1 MLEKMKAK
9 FFAIAALVLGM
20 ASCQKDFA
28 PEANLGAEVDYRLEV
43 SATELAT
50 TRAAEN
56 GTDDTQKAKDS
67 AFGAI
72 DYFQGADWSKVDL
85 RYTLEIYDANE
96 DGSLKSTT
104 PVKDRQAIVV
114 DEYKAVTFETRLA
127 PKRHYRFVVFADF
140 VENGAATAWSEAQ
153 KLTEDGLNH
162 RIGATLANIELINEG
177 INDEASDAYFAFK
190 EVVPGN
196 NTHNTDAITLSRPYG
211 KLRVVATDLHE
222 LNLNVKPGSVKVVY
236 NAFNANTF
244 NAVEGT
250 IAGEYETNEFDYD
263 YVNEGI
269 VYTEGKDALK
279 GEKDRNTH
287 MTIFT
292 DYILAEDKQHTI
304 NFNMIVND
312 IDGVEIKATAFSTEI
327 PVQRNH
333 LTTIIGNVLTTA
345 TEVEVTIND
354 NFFGELTKELKI
366 AYDAK
371 TLQQYI
377 DEANPGDTIYVGED
391 CNCEGVFFVGKSINI
406 EGFGK
411 NATITGKIGVAYGD
425 GTTTFKG
432 IKFVANDQTA
442 TAIPNNNQ
450 FLKKNAIVP
459 VYTASINFVDCVFE
473 GMTEEVYAIRND
485 NNEADE
491 RLTFK
496 NCKFNGNRAIRTR
509 ANVVVDGCTFEGNTK
524 PAVDVLGFG
533 ASDVEGYVQFTN
545 NYSTANVAGVMLKV
559 GNFEFRH
566 VVFNVGENSEAAIN
580 SIWRDEAFNHKNL
593 ANFTREFTNEVK
605 TINYAETEE
614 YKVASAQELQLLL
627 DNDDLNEAQV
637 EITAPIDYVGKAIEV
652 NRDATIDFKGN
663 ALNAGSTASS
673 KEYAL
678 EINGCDVK
686 IYNANFTR
694 AGIAADNGANVTF
707 YSSKINHKPERTSR
721 YIFTAHNGSIITIED
736 GTFTNDRARNSY
748 FWADTNAQIIVKGGV
763 FNGVA
768 SNKKIVESAGGKV
781 IIYGGTF
788 NFDPTAWVAEDYI
801 AKKSGNNWVV
811 KLDAVE
817 DAAQLADALAN
828 AADGDK
834 INLMDGVNYGDVTVG
849 ELKNVTIK
857 GNGTSTMI
865 LKTDANTVM
874 ENVKLEGV
882 TFVNTAE
889 AKDFVNIDQNATI
902 KNLVIEGCVFEG
914 TGAKA
919 GHAVRGANADATIV
933 IKNCTF
939 KNMGYG
945 IWSSYT
951 GGYES
956 LEIDT
961 CVFENIKSWSIMP
974 QYGYTGDLTV
984 NNCTFT
990 NCDGLVKTGAFNG
1003 TFTFTNNTL
1012 TNTNGHDGK
1021 DSKCFEVKANDNGGT
1036 YVVENNTKDGAA
1048 WTPGSAQ
1055 GLI

>member
-1 MLEKMKAK
+1 MKAR
-9 FFAIAALVLGM
+9 FFAIAALVLGL

-43 SATELAT
+43 SATELGV
-50 TRAAEN
+50 TRAGDTAEN
-56 GTDDTQKAKDS
+56 PQAAKDS

-114 DEYKAVTFETRLA
+114 DEYTAVTFETRLA
-127 PKRHYRFVVFADF
+127 PKRNYRFVVFADF
-140 VENGAATAWSEAQ
+140 VENGAATAWSEAD
-153 KLTEDGLNH
+153 KLTKDGLNH
-162 RIGATLANIELINEG
+162 RIGTTLANIELINED

-190 EVVPGN
+190 KVVPGN

-236 NAFNANTF
+236 NGFNANTF

-263 YVNEGI
+263 YVKEGI

-312 IDGVEIKATAFSTEI
+312 TDGVEIKATAFSTEI

-366 AYDAK
+366 AYNAK

-377 DEANPGDTIYVGED
+377 DEANPGDTIYVGEG
-391 CNCEGVFFVGKSINI
+391 CNCEGIFLINKDINI
-406 EGFGK
+406 EGWGA
-411 NATITGKIGVAYGD
+411 NATITGKVGIIAGSD
-425 GTTTFKG
+425 NTNFKN
-432 IKFVANDQTA
+432 IKFVVNDETEKGAPNGQT
-442 TAIPNNNQ
+442 N
-450 FLKKNAIVP
+450 KNGIV
-459 VYTASINFVDCVFE
+459 VIYASAVGFENCVFE
-473 GMTEEVYAIRND
+473 GMTEAVYAIYNKD
-485 NNEADE
+485 NNAQE
-491 RLTFK
+491 RVTVK
-496 NCKFNGNRAIRTR
+496 NCEFYGNRAIRTR

-524 PAVDVLGFG
+524 PIVDVLGFG
-533 ASDVEGYVQFTN
+533 ATDAEGYVQFTN

-559 GNFEFRH
+559 GNHEFRH

-605 TINYAETEE
+605 TINYAETED
-614 YKVASAQELQLLL
+614 YVVATAQELQLLL
-627 DNDDLNEAQV
+627 DNDELNEIQV
-637 EITAPIDYVGKAIEV
+637 EITAPINYVGEAIEV

-673 KEYAL
+673 MNYAL

-694 AGIAADNGANVTF
+694 AGIAADHGANVTF

-721 YIFTAHNGSIITIED
+721 YIFTAHNGSIITVEG
-736 GTFTNDRARNSY
+736 GTFTNDRAKNSY
-748 FWADTNAQIIVKGGV
+748 FWADTNAQIIVKGGT

-768 SNKKIVESAGGKV
+768 SNKKVVESAGGKV

-788 NFDPTAWVAEDYI
+788 NFDPTAYVAEGYI
-801 AKKSGNNWVV
+801 AKKSGSNWVV

-828 AADGDK
+828 AAEGDK
-834 INLMDGVNYGDVTVG
+834 INLMDGVNYGVITAG
-849 ELKNVTIK
+849 ELKNVTI
-857 GNGTSTMI
+857 NGAENSVVNFI
-865 LKTDANTVM
+865 TDANTVI
-874 ENVKLEGV
+874 ENVTLNGV
-882 TFVNTAE
+882 
-889 AKDFVNIDQNATI
+889 DFVYDGSNINSGV
-902 KNLVIEGCVFEG
+902 VI
-914 TGAKA
+914 
-919 GHAVRGANADATIV
+919 NADAKIENLVLDGCSFVGTGEKKGRGIYGQNSAATITL
-933 IKNCTF
+933 KNCNF
-939 KNMGYG
+939 KDLGYPV
-945 IWSSYT
+945 YT
-951 GGYES
+951 MAAGGYAS
-956 LEIDT
+956 LVVEGCT
-961 CVFENIKSWSIMP
+961 FENIKSWAIMP
-974 QYGYTGDLTV
+974 QYNDYLGDLTV
-984 NNCTFT
+984 NNCNFV
-990 NCDGLVKTGAFNG
+990 NCVGGLVKAGKFTAGH
-1003 TFTFTNNTL
+1003 TFTFTNNVI
-1012 TNTNGHDGK
+1012 TNSAEHPAKNWFTINTADAAK
-1021 DSKCFEVKANDNGGT
+1021 
-1036 YVVENNTKDGAA
+1036 VVENNTKDGAA
-1048 WTPGSAQ
+1048 WTPGATE
-1055 GLI
+1055 GLN

>member
-1 MLEKMKAK
+1 MKAR
-9 FFAIAALVLGM
+9 FFAIAALVLGL

-43 SATELAT
+43 SATELGV
-50 TRAAEN
+50 TRAGDTAE
-56 GTDDTQKAKDS
+56 DQAAKDS

-153 KLTEDGLNH
+153 KLTKDGLNH
-162 RIGATLANIELINEG
+162 RIGATLANIELINED

-196 NTHNTDAITLSRPYG
+196 NTHNTDAITLTRPYG

-236 NAFNANTF
+236 KDCNASTF

-250 IAGEYETNEFDYD
+250 ISNEYATKEFDYD

-269 VYTEGKDALK
+269 VYTAGKDALK

-292 DYILAEDKQHTI
+292 DYILATDTQHTI
-304 NFNMIVND
+304 NFNMVVND
-312 IDGVEIKATAFSTEI
+312 EAGVEIKATTFSTEI

-485 NNEADE
+485 NNAAEQ
-491 RLTFK
+491 RLTFE

-566 VVFNVGENSEAAIN
+566 VVFNVGGNSEAAIN

-605 TINYAETEE
+605 TINYAETED
-614 YKVASAQELQLLL
+614 YVVASAQELQLLL
-627 DNDDLNEAQV
+627 DNDDLNEIQIEV
-637 EITAPIDYVGKAIEV
+637 NAPIDYVGKAIEV

-663 ALNAGSTASS
+663 ALNAGSTANS
-673 KEYAL
+673 KDYAL

-721 YIFTAHNGSIITIED
+721 YIFTAHNGSIITVED
-736 GTFTNDRARNSY
+736 GTFTNDRAKNSY
-748 FWADTNAQIIVKGGV
+748 FWADTNAQIIVKGGT

-768 SNKKIVESAGGKV
+768 SNKKVVESAGGKV

-788 NFDPTAWVAEDYI
+788 NFDPTAYVAEGYI
-801 AKKSGNNWVV
+801 AKKSGSNWVV

-828 AADGDK
+828 AAEGDK
-834 INLMDGVNYGDVTVG
+834 INLMDGVNYGVITAG
-849 ELKNVTIK
+849 ELKNVTI
-857 GNGTSTMI
+857 NGAENSVVNFI
-865 LKTDANTVM
+865 TDANTVI
-874 ENVKLEGV
+874 ENVTLNGV
-882 TFVNTAE
+882 
-889 AKDFVNIDQNATI
+889 DFVYDGSNVNSGVVINADAKI
-902 KNLVIEGCVFEG
+902 ENLVLDGCSFVG
-914 TGAKA
+914 TGEKK
-919 GHAVRGANADATIV
+919 GRGIYGTNPNATIV
-933 IKNCTF
+933 IKNTTFKDLGYPIYTMSNNGGYKSLTVEECTF
-939 KNMGYG
+939 EG
-945 IWSSYT
+945 
-951 GGYES
+951 
-956 LEIDT
+956 
-961 CVFENIKSWSIMP
+961 IKSWAIMP
-974 QYGYTGDLTV
+974 QYNPYTGDLTV
-984 NNCTFT
+984 NKCNFVNCVG
-990 NCDGLVKTGAFNG
+990 GLVRAGGFTTGHA
-1003 TFTFTNNTL
+1003 FTFTNNTI
-1012 TNTNGHDGK
+1012 TNSAEHPAKNWFQITVG
-1021 DSKCFEVKANDNGGT
+1021 EGT
-1036 YVVENNTKDGAA
+1036 AVVDNNTKDGAA
-1048 WTPGSAQ
+1048 WTPGAAE
-1055 GLI
+1055 GIN

>member
-1 MLEKMKAK
+1 MKAR
-9 FFAIAALVLGM
+9 FFAIAALVLGL

-43 SATELAT
+43 SATELGV
-50 TRAAEN
+50 TRAGDTAEN
-56 GTDDTQKAKDS
+56 PQEAKDS

-96 DGSLKSTT
+96 DGTLKGTT

-127 PKRHYRFVVFADF
+127 PKRNYRFVVFADF
-140 VENGAATAWSEAQ
+140 VEDGAATAWSEAQ
-153 KLTEDGLNH
+153 KLTNDGLNH
-162 RIGATLANIELINEG
+162 RIGATLANIELINED

-190 EVVPGN
+190 HVVPGN
-196 NTHNTDAITLSRPYG
+196 NTHNTDAITLTRPYG

-236 NAFNANTF
+236 NAYNANAF

-250 IAGEYETNEFDYD
+250 ISGEYATNEFDYD

-292 DYILAEDKQHTI
+292 DYILATDAQHTI
-304 NFNMIVND
+304 NFNMLVND
-312 IDGVEIKATAFSTEI
+312 EDGVEIKATAFSTEI

-377 DEANPGDTIYVGED
+377 DEANPGDTIYVGEG
-391 CNCEGVFFVGKSINI
+391 CNCEGVFYVGKSINI

-473 GMTEEVYAIRND
+473 GMTEDVYAIRND
-485 NNEADE
+485 NNAAEQ
-491 RLTFK
+491 RLTFE

-545 NYSTANVAGVMLKV
+545 NYRTANVAGVMLKV

-566 VVFNVGENSEAAIN
+566 VVFNVGKNSEAAIN

-605 TINYAETEE
+605 TINFAETEE
-614 YKVASAQELQLLL
+614 YVVASAQELQLLL
-627 DNDDLNEAQV
+627 DNDDLNELQIEV
-637 EITAPIDYVGKAIEV
+637 NAPIDYVGKGFEI
-652 NRDATIDFKGN
+652 NRDAVIDFQNN
-663 ALNAGSTASS
+663 ALNAGSTATSYW
-673 KEYAL
+673 YAL
-678 EINGCDVK
+678 QIYGSKVD

-694 AGIAADNGANVTF
+694 AGIFAGEGADVTF
-707 YSSKINHKPERTSR
+707 YSSKIIHNPGRTGR
-721 YIFTAHNGSIITIED
+721 YIFCAQSGSTITVE
-736 GTFTNDRARNSY
+736 GGEFKNNTKTNKF
-748 FWADTNAQIIVKGGV
+748 FWADDATIIVKGGK
-763 FNGVA
+763 FYGTA
-768 SNKKIVESAGGKV
+768 SNTPVYLSNNGKV

-788 NFDPTAWVAEDYI
+788 NFDPTKYVAEGYI
-801 AKKSGNNWVV
+801 AKKSGSNWEV

-828 AADGDK
+828 AAEGDK
-834 INLMDGVNYGDVTVG
+834 INLMDGVNYGVITAG
-849 ELKNVTIK
+849 ELKNVTI
-857 GNGTSTMI
+857 NGAENSVVNFI
-865 LKTDANTVM
+865 TDANTVI
-874 ENVKLEGV
+874 ENVTLNGV
-882 TFVNTAE
+882 DFVYDGSNVNSGVVINAE
-889 AKDFVNIDQNATI
+889 AKIE
-902 KNLVIEGCVFEG
+902 NLVLDGCSFVG
-914 TGAKA
+914 TGEKK
-919 GHAVRGANADATIV
+919 GRGIYGTNPNATIV
-933 IKNCTF
+933 IKNTTFKDLGYPIYTMSNNGGYKSLTVEECTF
-939 KNMGYG
+939 EG
-945 IWSSYT
+945 
-951 GGYES
+951 
-956 LEIDT
+956 
-961 CVFENIKSWSIMP
+961 IKSWAIMP
-974 QYGYTGDLTV
+974 QYNPYTGDLTV
-984 NNCTFT
+984 NKCNFVNCVG
-990 NCDGLVKTGAFNG
+990 GLVRAGSFTAGHA
-1003 TFTFTNNTL
+1003 FTFTNNTI
-1012 TNTNGHDGK
+1012 TNSAEHPAKNW
-1021 DSKCFEVKANDNGGT
+1021 FEITVGEGT
-1036 YVVENNTKDGAA
+1036 AVVDNNTKDGAA
-1048 WTPGSAQ
+1048 WTPGAAE
-1055 GLI
+1055 GLN

>member
-1 MLEKMKAK
+1 MKAR
-9 FFAIAALVLGM
+9 FFAIAALVLGL

-28 PEANLGAEVDYRLEV
+28 PEANLGGEVDYRLEV
-43 SATELAT
+43 SAPALGT
-50 TRAAEN
+50 TRA
-56 GTDDTQKAKDS
+56 GDTTEQNAKDS

-72 DYFQGADWSKVDL
+72 DYFQGADWSQVDL
-85 RYTLEIYDANE
+85 RYTLEIYDADDNG
-96 DGSLKSTT
+96 DLKGGVATI
-104 PVKDRQAIVV
+104 VKDRQAIVV
-114 DEYKAVTFETRLA
+114 DEYKDVTFETRLA
-127 PKRHYRFVVFADF
+127 PKRNYRFVVFADF
-140 VENGAATAWSEAQ
+140 VENGAATAWTEVQ
-153 KLTEDGLNH
+153 KLTADGLNH
-162 RIGATLANIELINEG
+162 SFAQSLTNITLINEE

-190 EVVPGN
+190 HVVPSN
-196 NTHNTDAITLSRPYG
+196 NTHNTDAITLTRPYG
-211 KLRVVATDLHE
+211 KVRVVATDLAE
-222 LNLNVKPGSVKVVY
+222 LNLNVKPGSVKVIYDAY
-236 NAFNANTF
+236 NANAF

-250 IAGEYETNEFDYD
+250 IAGEYETKEFDYNYAD
-263 YVNEGI
+263 GI
-269 VYTEGKDALK
+269 VYTEGYDALK
-279 GEKDRNTH
+279 NEKDRYTH
-287 MTIFT
+287 MTLFT
-292 DYILAEDKQHTI
+292 DYILAEDAQSTI
-304 NFNMIVND
+304 HFDMLVND
-312 IDGVEIKATAFSTEI
+312 TEGGEIKYTSFNTEI

-354 NFFGELTKELKI
+354 NFYGELTKELKI
-366 AYDAK
+366 AYNAK

-391 CNCEGVFFVGKSINI
+391 CICEGVFYVGKSINI
-406 EGFGK
+406 EAWGA
-411 NATITGKIGVAYGD
+411 NSTITGKIGVAYGE

-442 TAIPNNNQ
+442 TAVPNNNQ

-459 VYTASINFVDCVFE
+459 VYTASISFEDCVFE
-473 GMTEEVYAIRND
+473 GMTEDIYAIRND
-485 NNEADE
+485 NNAAEQ
-491 RLTFK
+491 RLTFE
-496 NCKFNGNRAIRTR
+496 NCKFYGNRAIRTR

-533 ASDVEGYVQFTN
+533 ATDVEGYVQFTN

-559 GNFEFRH
+559 GNHEFRH
-566 VVFNVGENSEAAIN
+566 VVFNVGENAEAAIN
-580 SIWRDEAFNHKNL
+580 SIWRDESYTHANL
-593 ANFTREFTNEVK
+593 ANFSRQFTNEVK
-605 TINYAETEE
+605 IINYHEVEPE
-614 YKVASAQELQLLL
+614 SVSAAAHLQMLL
-627 DNDDLNEAQV
+627 DNDELGEAN
-637 EITAPIDYVGKAIEV
+637 ITVLEDISYVGKGFEV
-652 NRDATIDFKGN
+652 NRDAVIDFDNKV
-663 ALNAGSTASS
+663 LDAGSTAES
-673 KEYAL
+673 KWFAIQVYGKNL
-678 EINGCDVK
+678 EVK
-686 IYNANFTR
+686 NANFTR
-694 AGIAADNGANVTF
+694 AGISASDGANVVF
-707 YSSKINHKPERTSR
+707 HNGVVKHNPRRTGR
-721 YIFTAHNGSIITIED
+721 YIFYAYNGATITVKD
-736 GTFTNDRARNSY
+736 GTFTNNNAKNSY
-748 FWADTNAQIIVKGGV
+748 FLVQSGATIYVEGGIY
-763 FNGVA
+763 NGTA
-768 SNKKIVESAGGKV
+768 SNKKIVEDGGEV
-781 IIYGGTF
+781 IITGGTF
-788 NFDPTAWVAEDYI
+788 NFDPTAWVAEGYI
-801 AKKSGNNWVV
+801 AKKSGSNWVV

-817 DAAQLADALAN
+817 DAAQLADALTN

-865 LKTDANTVM
+865 LKTDANTVI
-874 ENVKLEGV
+874 ENVKIEGV
-882 TFVNTAE
+882 SFVNTTE
-889 AKDFVNIDQNATI
+889 AKDFVTFDQNATI

-919 GHAVRGANADATIV
+919 GHAVRGANAGATIV

-1021 DSKCFEVKANDNGGT
+1021 DSKCFEVNANANGGA
-1036 YVVENNTKDGAA
+1036 VVVANNTKDGAA
-1048 WTPGSAQ
+1048 WTPGEAQ
-1055 GLI
+1055 GLK

>member
-1 MLEKMKAK
+1 MKAR
-9 FFAIAALVLGM
+9 FFAIAALVLGL

-43 SATELAT
+43 SATELGV
-50 TRAAEN
+50 TRAGDTAEN
-56 GTDDTQKAKDS
+56 QAAKDS

-72 DYFQGADWSKVDL
+72 DYFQGANWSEVDL

-96 DGSLKSTT
+96 DGSLKLVNGE
-104 PVKDRQAIVV
+104 PVLVKDRDVKVV
-114 DEYKAVTFETRLA
+114 SEYTAVTFETRLA
-127 PKRHYRFVVFADF
+127 PKRNYRFVVFADF
-140 VENGAATAWSEAQ
+140 VAEGAAGWDKKDQ
-153 KLTEDGLNH
+153 LTKDGLNH

-190 EVVPGN
+190 HVVPSN
-196 NTHNTDAITLSRPYG
+196 NTHNTDAITLTRPYG

-263 YVNEGI
+263 YVKEGI

-312 IDGVEIKATAFSTEI
+312 TDDVEIKATAFSTEI

-366 AYDAK
+366 AYNAK

-377 DEANPGDTIYVGED
+377 DEANPGDTIYVGEG
-391 CNCEGVFFVGKSINI
+391 CNCEGIFLINKDINI
-406 EGFGK
+406 EGWGA
-411 NATITGKIGVAYGD
+411 NATITGKVGIIAGSD
-425 GTTTFKG
+425 NTNFKN
-432 IKFVANDQTA
+432 IKFVVNDETEKGAPNGQT
-442 TAIPNNNQ
+442 N
-450 FLKKNAIVP
+450 KNGIV
-459 VYTASINFVDCVFE
+459 VIYASAVGFENCVFE
-473 GMTEEVYAIRND
+473 GMTEAVYAIYNKD
-485 NNEADE
+485 NNAQE
-491 RLTFK
+491 RVTVK
-496 NCKFNGNRAIRTR
+496 NCEFYGNRAIRTR

-524 PAVDVLGFG
+524 PIVDVLGFG
-533 ASDVEGYVQFTN
+533 ATDAEGYVQFTN

-559 GNFEFRH
+559 GNHEFRH

-637 EITAPIDYVGKAIEV
+637 EITAPIYYVGKAIEV

-694 AGIAADNGANVTF
+694 AGIAADLGANVTF

-721 YIFTAHNGSIITIED
+721 YIFTAHNGSIITVEG
-736 GTFTNDRARNSY
+736 GTFTNDRAKNSY
-748 FWADTNAQIIVKGGV
+748 FWADTNAQIIVKGGT

-768 SNKKIVESAGGKV
+768 SNKKVVESAGGKV

-788 NFDPTAWVAEDYI
+788 NFDPTAYVAEGYI
-801 AKKSGNNWVV
+801 AKKSGSNWVV

-828 AADGDK
+828 AAEGDK

-865 LKTDANTVM
+865 LKTDASTVM
-874 ENVKLEGV
+874 ENVKIEGV
-882 TFVNTAE
+882 TFVNTVD

-919 GHAVRGANADATIV
+919 GHAVRGANAGATIV

-945 IWSSYT
+945 IWSSYG

-984 NNCTFT
+984 NNCSFT
-990 NCDGLVKTGAFNG
+990 NCDGVVKTGAFSG

-1021 DSKCFEVKANDNGGT
+1021 DSKCFEVNANGT
-1036 YVVENNTKDGAA
+1036 AVVANNTKDGAA

-1055 GLI
+1055 GLN